1 MFYDNELRFLRDT
14 LTKAHIHTAVVS
26 PSDPVSIIM
35 PEELEFI
42 FSMMYPDDMPLHRIL
57 GPVEQRTM
65 YRVVDVLHLS
75 FIYFALPDSPKSEIF
90 FFGPYTRSH
99 LSSQQIMEIG
109 ENHSISPKNLNYF
122 EEYYSSI
129 PIVPEN
135 SHIFTMLH
143 TFCELIWSSPS
154 FSIVDANREWQLPVS
169 PINTTASSDGFDD
182 VLMNMAALEMRYSY
196 ENEMI
201 KAVELGQLHKDTV
214 LLSSFSEQV
223 FERRTSDPLRNLKNY
238 CIIMNTLLRKAA
250 ERGGVHPM
258 YIDRVSSSF
267 AIRIEQLTAIS
278 VVKPLMSEMFR
289 SYCRL
294 VRKHSLRDYSPVVQ
308 KAIILIDSDLSANL
322 TLSTLADNQNI
333 SPGYLSTVFKKET
346 GKTISEYIREKR
358 IKHAAHLLS
367 TTHLQIQTIALH
379 CGIMDVQYFSKI
391 FKKQT
396 GKTPKEYREA
406 SKQN

>member
-1 MFYDNELRFLRDT
+1 MFYEKELRFLCDT
-14 LTKAHIHTAVVS
+14 LKKAHIHTAVVS
-26 PSDPVSIIM
+26 PGEAVSSIV
-35 PEELEFI
+35 PPELESL
-42 FSMMYPDDMPLHRIL
+42 FSTVYPDSMPLHKVL
-57 GPVEQRTM
+57 GSVEQRTM
-65 YRVVDVLHLS
+65 YRVVDMLHLS
-75 FIYFALPDSPKSEIF
+75 YIYFILPDSPRSEYF

-99 LSSQQIMEIG
+99 LSPQQIMELG
-109 ENHSISPKNLNYF
+109 EHNGVSPKNLHCL

-129 PIVPEN
+129 PIIPEN
-135 SHIFTMLH
+135 SPFFTMLH
-143 TFCELIWSSPS
+143 TFCELIWASPS
-154 FSIVDANREWQLPVS
+154 FAVVDADREWLLPVS
-169 PINTTASSDGFDD
+169 PINDSMAADGFDE
-182 VLMNMAALEMRYSY
+182 VLVSMMALEKRYAY

-201 KAVELGQLHKDTV
+201 QAVELGQIHKETL
-214 LLSSFSEQV
+214 LLSFFSEQV
-223 FERRTSDPLRNLKNY
+223 FERRTSDPVRNLKNY

-267 AIRIEQLTAIS
+267 AFKIEQVTA
-278 VVKPLMSEMFR
+278 VATVAELMTDMFR

-294 VRKHSLRDYSPVVQ
+294 VRKHSLKDYSPVVQ
-308 KAIILIDSDLSANL
+308 KAVILIDSDLSANL
-322 TLSTLADNQNI
+322 TLSTIADNQSI

-346 GKTISEYIREKR
+346 GKTVSEYIRDKR
-358 IKHAAHLLS
+358 MKHAAHLLS